1 MTALIYSPWLA
12 AYLLV
17 LQQVLML
24 TVGMY
29 RTKKK
34 QGMGFQDDL
43 TLERLVRRH
52 GNLAENAGIFITS
65 IVLLE
70 LQVGSTR
77 LVWVLCL
84 AFATARTLHAI
95 GFSSAAGAYKLD
107 SKGIGLLF
115 LGARAL
121 GALSTAFTG
130 IVCGFALAIAGS
142 IVFLMQ
148 MFVINIF
155 GWIESLKTLK
165 FRCKHF

>member
-1 MTALIYSPWLA
+1 MTQLIYSPWLA

-29 RTKKK
+29 RTKKQ

-52 GNLAENAGIFITS
+52 GNLAENAGVFITS
-65 IVLLE
+65 IALLE
-70 LQVGSTR
+70 LQAGSTR
-77 LVWVLCL
+77 LVLILCL
-84 AFATARTLHAI
+84 AFAIARTLHAI
-95 GFSSAAGAYKLD
+95 GFSSAAGAYQLN
-107 SKGIGLLF
+107 SQGIGRFF

-130 IVCGFALAIAGS
+130 IVCGFFLAI
-142 IVFLMQ
+142 
-148 MFVINIF
+148 
-155 GWIESLKTLK
+155 TLAS
-165 FRCKHF
+165 